1 MAEACAATQ
10 RRQSPQAPSSAR
22 PPSAGFFI
30 IVLSFIAPLF
40 TKVSGRMIFF
50 MEGTDT

>member
-22 PPSAGFFI
+22 PPSAGVF
-30 IVLSFIAPLF
+30 LLLCDLYLLPLYLLKSFLD
-40 TKVSGRMIFF
+40 V
-50 MEGTDT
+50 